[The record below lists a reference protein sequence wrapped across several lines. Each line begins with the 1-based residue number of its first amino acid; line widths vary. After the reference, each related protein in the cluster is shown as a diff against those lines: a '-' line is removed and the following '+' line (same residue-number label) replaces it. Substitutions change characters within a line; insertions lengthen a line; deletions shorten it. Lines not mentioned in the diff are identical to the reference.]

1 MEIENHINQIT
12 ESYSKKENWKK
23 VQKIL
28 KPYVNK
34 NDAHPLYL
42 INYAIALYYDFKYE
56 DAIEY
61 SAKAYEHRA
70 NDPFVMYHHGIILMV
85 NKKFNQAI
93 EIFEK
98 ILSFPEDYLF
108 YGEYGDGKR
117 WAHSLLNNVRYYIA
131 RTFFYKNDLDNA
143 IKFYKSHIANR
154 KRGIPSFL
162 TKREVLQDLDGAVI
176 LKDYEHKHPERAKP
190 IIEG

>member
-12 ESYSKKENWKK
+12 ESYGKKENWKK

-28 KPYVNK
+28 KPYADK
-34 NDAHPLYL
+34 DDSDPLYL
-42 INYAIALYYDFKYE
+42 INYAIALYYDYKYK
-56 DAIEY
+56 DALVY
-61 SAKAYEHRA
+61 STKAYERRA
-70 NDPFVMYHHGIILMV
+70 NDPFIMYHHGIILMV
-85 NKKFNQAI
+85 NKQFNQAI
-93 EIFEK
+93 EIFKK
-98 ILSFPEDYLF
+98 ITSFPEDYLY

-143 IKFYKSHIANR
+143 IKFYKVHLANR

-162 TKREVLQDLDGAVI
+162 TKREVLKELEGASF
-176 LKDYEHKHPERAKP
+176 LKDYMLKYPEKAKP